1 MKYRLK
7 NYIIIALFAFILIA
21 TSVLLEATM
30 REDLLLYYSLISI
43 KNNLLL
49 AFATLL
55 SFFASFEGL
64 IIVLFF
70 LVFLLKSNKKRTFL
84 FLDLLGSGL
93 IVYLTKNIFIRERPI
108 IGQMTLKDYSFP
120 SGHSFFAVS
129 FYGFLLYLLLKDK
142 NVKHRKLKI
151 GILSF
156 LIITIP
162 LSRLVLGVH
171 YLTDILGGIT
181 LGLAYL
187 FALLML
193 YESNFIKEEQD
204 KTELTFSF
212 KYAIEGIISTLK
224 KERNMFIH
232 FLVSILV
239 VIAGI
244 YVKLSVTEWL
254 ICLLLFAL
262 VFSLELINTAIESTV
277 DLVTLKKDK
286 KAKLAKDAA
295 AGAVLIACI
304 FASIIGIIIF
314 LPKFI
319 G

>member
-1 MKYRLK
+1 MKYHLK

-21 TSVLLEATM
+21 TSVLLGATA

-49 AFATLL
+49 SLATLI
-55 SFFASFEGL
+55 SFIASFKGL
-64 IIVLFF
+64 IIILFF
-70 LVFLLKSNKKRTFL
+70 LLFFLNSNKKRIFL
-84 FLDLLGSGL
+84 FFDLLGSGL
-93 IVYLTKNIFIRERPI
+93 VVFLTKNIFLRDRPI
-108 IGQMTLKDYSFP
+108 MGQMILKDYSFP
-120 SGHSFFAVS
+120 SGHSFLAVS

-142 NVKHRKLKI
+142 NVKYRKLKI
-151 GILSF
+151 GILIF

-162 LSRLVLGVH
+162 LSRLILGVH
-171 YLTDILGGIT
+171 YLTDVLGGIT

-193 YESNFIKEEQD
+193 YESNFIKERED

-212 KYAIEGIISTLK
+212 KYAIEGIAATLK

-232 FLVSILV
+232 FLVSTLV
-239 VIAGI
+239 IIAGI
-244 YVKLSVTEWL
+244 YVKLSVIEWVV
-254 ICLLLFAL
+254 CLLLFAL
-262 VFSLELINTAIESTV
+262 VFSLELINTAIENTV

-295 AGAVLIACI
+295 AGAVLIAAI

-314 LPKFI
+314 LPKFFR
-319 G
+319 